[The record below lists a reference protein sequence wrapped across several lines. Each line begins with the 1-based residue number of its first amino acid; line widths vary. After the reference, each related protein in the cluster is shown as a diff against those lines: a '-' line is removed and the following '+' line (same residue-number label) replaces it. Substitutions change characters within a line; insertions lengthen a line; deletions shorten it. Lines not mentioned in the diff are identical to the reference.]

1 MENGFRRG
9 FGNRKPLRRLQPLL
23 ACVVVGV
30 TILLI
35 TSCNEAK
42 RPHASYVPISQLEP
56 IYGRLITVSN
66 SPTPNQNG
74 TGDRLGLFRDDSGT
88 VWGIPL
94 TITENGETVGCAP
107 AGLREARI
115 SDFLPADV
123 TEILGAAN
131 EPTGWRGGTGKLELL
146 VRNTQG
152 TLRWQSVAAAEI
164 ESGPVCWSQSPPEQ
178 PLKYYRLAKAT
189 SVR

>member
-1 MENGFRRG
+1 MENGFRQG
-9 FGNRKPLRRLQPLL
+9 FSNRKPPRRLQPVL
-23 ACVVVGV
+23 ACFVVVIA
-30 TILLI
+30 TLLI
-35 TSCNEAK
+35 ASCSEAK
-42 RPHASYVPISQLEP
+42 RPHASYIPISQLEQM
-56 IYGRLITVSN
+56 YGRLITVSN

-94 TITENGETVGCAP
+94 TIAENGDTVGCAP
-107 AGLREARI
+107 PGLREAKI
-115 SDFLPADV
+115 SDVLPADV
-123 TEILGAAN
+123 TEIVGAAN

-146 VRNTQG
+146 LRNTQG
-152 TLRWQSVAAAEI
+152 AVRWQSVAAAEI

-178 PLKYYRLAKAT
+178 PLKYYRLAKAN